1 MNGMFGNLFDLNL
14 ANLFGGGMNM
24 GVNFDNLTMD
34 QKRQALRGMT
44 KGTMLGGVN
53 PELPT
58 PIKLP
63 EPTAVAQGDAS
74 NPMMGLNALSGL
86 LEQPQ
91 QPQILP
97 MVQQQATPGL
107 NLQPIDLNRF
117 YGGMLNV

>member
-1 MNGMFGNLFDLNL
+1 MNGMFGGLFDFNL
-14 ANLFGGGMNM
+14 SNLFGGGMNM
-24 GVNFDNLTMD
+24 GVNFDGLTMD
-34 QKRQALRGMT
+34 QKRQELRGMT

-63 EPTAVAQGDAS
+63 ETTAVAQGDAS
-74 NPMMGLNALSGL
+74 NPMMALSALEGL
-86 LEQPQ
+86 LSQEQPQ
-91 QPQILP
+91 MLP

>member
-74 NPMMGLNALSGL
+74 NPIVALDALSGL
-86 LEQPQ
+86 LQQPQ
-91 QPQILP
+91 QPQMLP
-97 MVQQQATPGL
+97 MAQQQAIPGL
-107 NLQPIDLNRF
+107 NLQPINLAQY
-117 YGGMLNV
+117 YGGILG